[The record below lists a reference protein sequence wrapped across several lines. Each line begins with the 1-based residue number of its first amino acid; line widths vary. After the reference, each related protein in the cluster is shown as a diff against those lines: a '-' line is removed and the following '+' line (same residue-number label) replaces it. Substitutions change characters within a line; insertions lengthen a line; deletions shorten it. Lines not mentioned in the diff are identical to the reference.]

1 MTEAARRVL
10 GDCKAALDML
20 EDEEHE
26 QRWRVLWVGA
36 MALLR
41 AVGHVLRKVDGE
53 DARLRPLI
61 DAVYDSWK
69 ANRSTNA
76 VFWKF
81 IEEERNN
88 VLKEYR
94 FNVLDSAEVGLC
106 VVEVLGGPESSQ
118 ALVHETPFALGE
130 NLFRPVTEGFGA
142 GEDGRDVYRQ
152 AMKWWDAEL
161 FRIEAGLAAS
171 KR

>member
-26 QRWRVLWVGA
+26 QRWKVLWAGA

-61 DAVYDSWK
+61 DAAYDRWK
-69 ANRSTNA
+69 ADRSTIA

-88 VLKEYR
+88 ILKEYR
-94 FNVLDSAEVGLC
+94 FSVLDSAEVDLC
-106 VVEVLGGPESSQ
+106 VVEVLGGPESGQ
-118 ALVHETPFALGE
+118 ALVHETPFGLGE

-142 GEDGRDVYRQ
+142 GEDGRIVYRQ
-152 AMKWWDAEL
+152 AMKCWDAEL
-161 FRIEAGLAAS
+161 FRIEAGLAGS